1 MALIRCRECGQV
13 ISDKAAK
20 CPRCGCPSMSE
31 QTQLGPYDTPSNT
44 GGYQGGYQRGYQG
57 GGGSSN
63 NNNWLYAIIAVLL
76 AVIAGGAFWW
86 YNSAKKEQKI
96 QQNTEQVAN
105 KDENTTSKD
114 TGTVQQN
121 KTNTT
126 PAGEQEVKPKTDQTP
141 PPVTPPPVSPVT
153 YLLSGVLYGDE
164 VDNVAF
170 NLRSNG
176 SSSVSGVFTNY
187 SINVSFNVSGTLTN
201 SQLSL
206 RSVGHGKWRFNASKY
221 GGSYQGTASNGSVS
235 YSFEVQ

>member
-31 QTQLGPYDTPSNT
+31 QTHFGPYDTPPNT
-44 GGYQGGYQRGYQG
+44 GGYQGGYQG
-57 GGGSSN
+57 GGGSSG

-96 QQNTEQVAN
+96 QQNTEQFVN
-105 KDENTTSKD
+105 KNDNTNNID

-121 KTNTT
+121 QTNT
-126 PAGEQEVKPKTDQTP
+126 A
-141 PPVTPPPVSPVT
+141 PPVMPVEPVQQPAPKPAPKPQPAPVT
-153 YLLSGVLYGDE
+153 YEQPRSIELSGYLNGDYVTFSLY
-164 VDNVAF
+164 
-170 NLRSNG
+170 SNG

-201 SQLSL
+201 SKMSL
-206 RSVGHGKWRFNASKY
+206 RSVGHGKWRFKAHKY
-221 GGSYQGTASNGSVS
+221 GGSYQGTASNGSS
-235 YSFEVQ
+235 AYSFDVQ

>member
-13 ISDKAAK
+13 ISDKAVK

-31 QTQLGPYDTPSNT
+31 QTHLEPYDTPSNT
-44 GGYQGGYQRGYQG
+44 GGYQGGYQR

-76 AVIAGGAFWW
+76 AVIAGGAFLW
-86 YNSAKKEQKI
+86 YNLEKKEKKI

-105 KDENTTSKD
+105 KDDNTNSKD
-114 TGTVQQN
+114 SGTVPQN

-126 PAGEQEVKPKTDQTP
+126 PAGEQEVKPKTIQTP
-141 PPVTPPPVSPVT
+141 PTVTPPPPTPAT
-153 YLLSGVLYGDE
+153 YQLNGVLNGDY
-164 VDNVAF
+164 VTF
-170 NLRSNG
+170 NLHSNG

-187 SINVSFNVSGTLTN
+187 SINVSFYVSGTLTN

-206 RSVGHGKWRFNASKY
+206 RSVNHGKWRFNASKY